1 MEARYTAFIPVRGGS
16 KSIPLKNIKEMAG
29 RPLVHWAIK
38 AADECTRIGRVVV
51 STDSPAI
58 ERAVSDYRSSKV
70 EIHHRSAESAADT
83 AGTEQV
89 MLEFAHEDDGFD
101 AMVLIQ
107 ATSPLLTAAD
117 LDRGID
123 LFESGPYDS
132 VLSVVRQKR
141 FIWRQ
146 DDAGARPVNYD
157 FNARPRRQEFEGF
170 LVENGAF
177 YVVSRAA
184 LLESVCR
191 LSGRIGLI
199 EMDEA
204 TYYEIDEPDDW
215 AIVEGLL
222 SRKDL

>member
-1 MEARYTAFIPVRGGS
+1 
-16 KSIPLKNIKEMAG
+16 
-29 RPLVHWAIK
+29 
-38 AADECTRIGRVVV
+38 
-51 STDSPAI
+51 
-58 ERAVSDYRSSKV
+58 
-70 EIHHRSAESAADT
+70 
-83 AGTEQV
+83 
-89 MLEFAHEDDGFD
+89 
-101 AMVLIQ
+101 MVLIQ

-117 LDRGID
+117 LERGMD
-123 LFESGPYDS
+123 LYESGPYDS

-141 FIWRQ
+141 FIWAP

-184 LLESVCR
+184 LLESGCR
-191 LSGRIGLI
+191 LCGRIGLV

-222 SRKDL
+222 SRREG